1 MSFAA
6 KDPLIDFQNIT
17 VMRGERPVLANFS
30 LRIERGEHVA
40 ILGPNGCG
48 KSTLVKTITRD
59 LYPLHRPGASARIL
73 GQQRWRLFD
82 LRHHLGVV
90 SHDLAALCH
99 RAIKGLETVLSGY
112 YGSIGLMMA
121 EPPTDEMVA
130 KAKAL
135 MEEFEISHL
144 ADRWVD
150 ELSSGEARRVLIAR
164 ALVHEPEALLFDE
177 PSTSLDFAA
186 QRELVAVLRR
196 LARRDISLVLVT
208 HHLADIIPEID
219 RVILMKKGKIIAD
232 GTKHAHLTADTMRN
246 LFGTDVEMVEHGGY
260 YHAWWRNGHDG

>member
-1 MSFAA
+1 MSQTT
-6 KDPLIDFQNIT
+6 DPLIDFRNIT
-17 VMRGERPVLANFS
+17 VMRGDRPVLANFS
-30 LRIERGEHVA
+30 LRIEQGEHVA
-40 ILGPNGCG
+40 VLGPNGCG

-59 LYPLHRPGASARIL
+59 LYPMYRPDASARIL
-73 GQQRWRLFD
+73 GRERWRLFD

-90 SHDLAALCH
+90 SHDLANLCH
-99 RAIKGLETVLSGY
+99 RAIKGLETVVSGY

-121 EPPTDEMVA
+121 EPPKPEMVA

-135 MEEFEISHL
+135 MEEFEITHL
-144 ADRWVD
+144 ADRWLD

-164 ALVHEPEALLFDE
+164 ALVHEPDALLFDE

-196 LARRDISLVLVT
+196 LARRGISLVLVT

-219 RVILMKKGKIIAD
+219 RVILMRKGRILAD
-232 GTKHAHLTADTMRN
+232 GSKQQHLTADAMQQ
-246 LFGTDVEMVEHGGY
+246 LFGTELEMVEHEGF
-260 YHAWWRNGHDG
+260 YHAWWRNGQGG